1 MASLMVVGL
10 FGSKGDAD
18 NAHHRLHTEGVAESA
33 ISEQVLHEIS
43 PPPHSMDA
51 EFETLKAD
59 PFFWLLGNLRRD
71 YARYIHNG
79 ETVVCVNVPSR
90 QEADAIASILE
101 MFEPVKV
108 EYRPPE
114 GAH

>member
-1 MASLMVVGL
+1 MASVMVVGL

-33 ISEQVLHEIS
+33 ITEQVMHEIS
-43 PPPHSMDA
+43 PPPRSMDA
-51 EFETLKAD
+51 EFASLKAD
-59 PFFWLLGNLRRD
+59 PFFWFLGDLRRD

-90 QEADAIASILE
+90 EEADAIADIME

-108 EYRPPE
+108 ELRQPE
-114 GAH
+114 SAL

>member
-1 MASLMVVGL
+1 MAGLTVVGL
-10 FGSKGDAD
+10 FGCKGDAD
-18 NAHHRLHTEGVAESA
+18 NAHNRLHTEGVAESA

-59 PFFWLLGNLRRD
+59 PFFWFLGNLRRD

-90 QEADAIASILE
+90 EEATAIASILE

-108 EYRPPE
+108 EFRQTD
-114 GAH
+114 GTH